1 MPFQFSASLRLGASA
16 LVRSVQSLPVKAISP
31 YNRPRSLEEADV
43 DHDYRL
49 SQFRRRLAREG
60 LDAWWVAATPNVRYL
75 SGFSGEDSAL
85 LVSTDKA
92 VLITDSRYEEMAQ
105 AEAWV
110 DEVVSRHTTMA
121 KTAAGLCR
129 GLGIRHLGVTSGNLS
144 HAAFE
149 ALREALNGVEVRA
162 RGAGLVEPMRMRKD
176 AEEVALIR
184 ASLRTAEEAFLA
196 FRGQVTAGVS
206 EKELAARLEYEMRAR
221 GAEGVAF
228 DTICAAGARASVPHA
243 VPGEAR
249 VGAGDAVLF
258 DWGARRDGYCSD
270 LTRVLPTG
278 TIPPELNALVD
289 VVLDA
294 QAAVLGKLKP
304 GVTCGEADAAGRAVV
319 AEAGYGRYFGHGIG
333 HGVGLVVHEGP
344 RIGPG
349 CDTVL
354 LPGMVVTVEPGV
366 YVAGRAGV
374 RIEEMALITGDG
386 HEVLTSLPRR
396 PEELAE
402 APAGG

>member
-1 MPFQFSASLRLGASA
+1 MD
-16 LVRSVQSLPVKAISP
+16 
-31 YNRPRSLEEADV
+31 YE
-43 DHDYRL
+43 YRL

-60 LDAWWVAATPNVRYL
+60 LDAWWVTSVPNVRYL
-75 SGFSGEDSAL
+75 SGFPGEDSIL
-85 LVSTDKA
+85 LVSADRS

-105 AEAWV
+105 AQARV

-129 GLGIRHLGVTSGNLS
+129 GLGIGRLGVTSGNVS

-149 ALREALNGVEVRA
+149 ALRGALDGVEVRA
-162 RGAGLVEPMRMRKD
+162 RAAGLVESMRTRKD
-176 AEEVALIR
+176 ADEVELIR

-196 FRGQVTAGVS
+196 LRGQVVPGVS

-228 DTICAAGARASVPHA
+228 DTICAVGARASVPHA
-243 VPGEAR
+243 KPGEDR
-249 VGAGDAVLF
+249 LEGAEAVLF

-270 LTRVLPTG
+270 LTRVLATG

-294 QAAVLGKLKP
+294 QAAVLGKLEP

-319 AEAGYGRYFGHGIG
+319 AKAGHGRHLGHGIG

-344 RIGPG
+344 RVGPG

-366 YVAGRAGV
+366 YVAGEAGV
-374 RIEEMALITGDG
+374 RIEEMVLITDDG

-396 PEELAE
+396 PDELAE